1 MLLAATMSEATVS
14 DEPDG
19 DRKID
24 ATKDLGIPLFECRLA
39 IEIAML
45 TSKRLAKRRS
55 AKELKPQLE
64 ELVRLLGD
72 CSKRFEL
79 LTERLD
85 AMVKLRGDAPN

>member
-1 MLLAATMSEATVS
+1 MGEIAVS

-39 IEIAML
+39 IEIAL
-45 TSKRLAKRRS
+45 LASQHLAKQRS

-64 ELVRLLGD
+64 ELVGLLDD

-79 LTERLD
+79 LTERLH
-85 AMVKLRGDAPN
+85 AMVKLRGGAPN